1 MKRVQKKKSW
11 QERQEAARQRFL
23 FAHRATEE
31 EYSRVLVARVERTSR
46 GALIVIEAGAIP
58 VRERLKALG
67 FGWDPKREEWRHH
80 TAKPEAFLEA
90 LKSSLPDGWELRTY
104 EAMRRAA

>member
-1 MKRVQKKKSW
+1 MKPVQKKSW
-11 QERQEAARQRFL
+11 QERQEARTRRFL
-23 FAHRATEE
+23 FAHRGQEE
-31 EYSRVLVARVERTSR
+31 EFARTLVVRLERTSR
-46 GALIVIEAGAIP
+46 GALIIVETGAIP
-58 VRERLKALG
+58 VRDRLKALG
-67 FGWDPKREEWRHH
+67 FGWDAKKEEWRHH

>member
-1 MKRVQKKKSW
+1 MKRVQKKNW
-11 QERQEAARQRFL
+11 QERQEARRRRFL

-31 EYSRVLVARVERTSR
+31 EYARTLVVRLERTSR
-46 GALIVIEAGAIP
+46 GALIVVETGAIP

-67 FGWDPKREEWRHH
+67 FGWDAKKEEWRHH
-80 TAKPEAFLEA
+80 TAKPEAFLDA